1 MAEPAF
7 RSAPMTGDH
16 SSPGAS
22 ANQSPNPARLIM
34 RSINRS
40 RLSVAAA
47 QLMNKPYQIFRVASL
62 TMLIALAPFQGQAQ
76 PTDDIEGR
84 HAYPPLLQELGIP
97 LLNRARVIDI
107 ESAFTSERG
116 GRLVIATRK
125 ASPDIRRFF
134 EETLPEADW
143 TIAETQAVTT
153 MRQQGLIDNLPLV
166 AIFTRPTWLLHIR
179 AERFADERHVTLTL
193 SRR

>member
-7 RSAPMTGDH
+7 RSAPVIDDH
-16 SSPGAS
+16 SAPASS
-22 ANQSPNPARLIM
+22 ANRSPIPAQLIM
-34 RSINRS
+34 RSRAHWY
-40 RLSVAAA
+40 LSVTTDE
-47 QLMNKPYQIFRVASL
+47 LMTQPHQIFRTAAL
-62 TMLIALAPFQGQAQ
+62 TILMALAPLQGQAQ
-76 PTDDIEGR
+76 STDDMEGQ
-84 HAYPPLLQELGIP
+84 HAYPPLLHELGIP

-107 ESAFTSERG
+107 ESVFTSERG
-116 GRLVIATRK
+116 GRLVIATQK

-143 TIAETQAVTT
+143 SIAETQAVTT

-166 AIFTRPTWLLHIR
+166 AIFTRPNWLLHIR

>member
-7 RSAPMTGDH
+7 RSAPVIGDH
-16 SSPGAS
+16 SAPASS
-22 ANQSPNPARLIM
+22 ANRRPIPAQLIM
-34 RSINRS
+34 RSRAHWC
-40 RLSVAAA
+40 LSVTTDE
-47 QLMNKPYQIFRVASL
+47 LMTKPHQIFRTAAL
-62 TMLIALAPFQGQAQ
+62 TILIALAPFQGQAQ
-76 PTDDIEGR
+76 STDDMEGQ
-84 HAYPPLLQELGIP
+84 HAYPPLLHELGIP
-97 LLNRARVIDI
+97 LLNRARVIDV
-107 ESAFTSERG
+107 ESVFTSERG
-116 GRLVIATRK
+116 GRLVIATQK

-166 AIFTRPTWLLHIR
+166 AIFTRPNWLLHIR

>member
-1 MAEPAF
+1 
-7 RSAPMTGDH
+7 MTQPH
-16 SSPGAS
+16 
-22 ANQSPNPARLIM
+22 
-34 RSINRS
+34 
-40 RLSVAAA
+40 
-47 QLMNKPYQIFRVASL
+47 QIFRTAAL
-62 TMLIALAPFQGQAQ
+62 TILIALTPFQGQAQ
-76 PTDDIEGR
+76 STDDMEGQ
-84 HAYPPLLQELGIP
+84 HAYPPLLHELGIP

-116 GRLVIATRK
+116 GRLVIPTRK

-143 TIAETQAVTT
+143 AIAETQAVTT

-166 AIFTRPTWLLHIR
+166 ATFTRPNWLLHIR

>member
-1 MAEPAF
+1 
-7 RSAPMTGDH
+7 
-16 SSPGAS
+16 
-22 ANQSPNPARLIM
+22 M
-34 RSINRS
+34 RSRAHWC
-40 RLSVAAA
+40 LSVTTDE
-47 QLMNKPYQIFRVASL
+47 LMTQPHQIFRTAAL
-62 TMLIALAPFQGQAQ
+62 TILIALAPFQGQAKS
-76 PTDDIEGR
+76 TDDMEGQ
-84 HAYPPLLQELGIP
+84 HAYPPLLHELGIP

-107 ESAFTSERG
+107 ESVFTSERG
-116 GRLVIATRK
+116 GRLVIATQK

-166 AIFTRPTWLLHIR
+166 AIFTRPNWLLHIR

>member
-1 MAEPAF
+1 ME
-7 RSAPMTGDH
+7 
-16 SSPGAS
+16 
-22 ANQSPNPARLIM
+22 
-34 RSINRS
+34 
-40 RLSVAAA
+40 
-47 QLMNKPYQIFRVASL
+47 
-62 TMLIALAPFQGQAQ
+62 GQ
-76 PTDDIEGR
+76 
-84 HAYPPLLQELGIP
+84 HAYPPLLHELGIP

-107 ESAFTSERG
+107 ESVFTSERG

-166 AIFTRPTWLLHIR
+166 AIFTRPN
-179 AERFADERHVTLTL
+179 
-193 SRR
+193 

>member
-1 MAEPAF
+1 
-7 RSAPMTGDH
+7 
-16 SSPGAS
+16 
-22 ANQSPNPARLIM
+22 M
-34 RSINRS
+34 RSIKRW

-47 QLMNKPYQIFRVASL
+47 QLMNEPYQIFRIASL
-62 TMLIALAPFQGQAQ
+62 TMLIALAPFQVQAQ
-76 PTDDIEGR
+76 PTDDREGR

-107 ESAFTSERG
+107 ESAFLSERG

-143 TIAETQAVTT
+143 TIAETRAVTT

-179 AERFADERHVTLTL
+179 AECFADERYVTLTL